1 VYTTAFQVDL
11 QCVYTP
17 IERRANL
24 RQMVEVHL
32 PISMVSIALCLYMS
46 EDDSLLER
54 DTYSS
59 LFGISMVAVA
69 VLSFVL
75 NNNTGMLVGWDI
87 H

>member
-1 VYTTAFQVDL
+1 LAG
-11 QCVYTP
+11 
-17 IERRANL
+17 
-24 RQMVEVHL
+24 VEVHL

-54 DTYSS
+54 DTHSS

-75 NNNTGMLVGWDI
+75 NNDTGMLVGWDI